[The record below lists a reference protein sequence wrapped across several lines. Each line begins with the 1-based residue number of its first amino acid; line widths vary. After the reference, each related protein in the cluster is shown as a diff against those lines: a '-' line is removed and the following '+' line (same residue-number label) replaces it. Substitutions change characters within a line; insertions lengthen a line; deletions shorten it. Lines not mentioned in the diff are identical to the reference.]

1 MSLSLLRLS
10 CTKIKEP
17 TKSAQTEGVL
27 NGFCSPPIPAAAV
40 EMFRPTSLLRYAA
53 ALAGAVVATDAA
65 SVDADRDNGIRL
77 QHLPPHRW

>member
-1 MSLSLLRLS
+1 M
-10 CTKIKEP
+10 
-17 TKSAQTEGVL
+17 
-27 NGFCSPPIPAAAV
+27 PAAAV